1 LLGYL
6 PSESLIAALLYRLPT
21 STQTLRCLQRGFFSS
36 PSFSR
41 NFRVKFGKTSN
52 FLEMTE
58 DYQRSVAAASFGL
71 AGTNRQGNSD
81 FRGRTPATRY
91 FLIAGV

>member
-1 LLGYL
+1 
-6 PSESLIAALLYRLPT
+6 
-21 STQTLRCLQRGFFSS
+21 
-36 PSFSR
+36 
-41 NFRVKFGKTSN
+41 VKFGKTSN